1 MMCKKESVI
10 CLLISIFVLLM
21 AATHTQAAAELDP
34 NEPTMAELDPNEPL
48 MAKPDSVVVADPNQI
63 AIADSNDLALE
74 SDDAEMV
81 DPDWPEDFN
90 VEDVKVVL
98 NFQDTLVSEVLDYLS
113 REAGLIIISDSFISG
128 RVNLVSKKPLGI
140 DEVIALVSSV
150 LNKEGYAAIRTGRTL
165 KIISLTAAKSAN
177 LPVITANKPEDV
189 VEGDDVVTC
198 IIPIRYANAIQLVDD
213 IEPLLSDYAVVS
225 SNEASNSL
233 IITDTTSNIR
243 RLVKIVK
250 SVDTQISSVADIKV
264 FVLEYAD
271 ADSTA
276 ELINEIF
283 EQQTASSSSNQRSNQ
298 QQRGGDR
305 GGRGSQQ
312 QQQQSSAGVV
322 QNVPVVASAD
332 ERTNAVVVSGPA
344 DVLVLV
350 EEVVKELDNNPNE
363 EHELFLYKLKYAQAE
378 NVKDRLNSL
387 FQELENINQQNARN
401 TGGRGGGGGNT
412 SSSSSSSVSD
422 EVYIEADEDT
432 NSLIIMTST
441 KNYDKIKG
449 IIELLDIPIPQVLI
463 KILLA
468 ELTTND
474 ELDIGVEWSNLN
486 LKSNGDSFLNAFTN
500 SSTITEGFISEI
512 ETGDLTATLRALQSA
527 GDLNILSR
535 PYILTSNNQTATI
548 NVGQRFPFIEDST
561 RTDND
566 SVINTV
572 TYEDIGISLEVTP
585 SINSDGLVIMDIT
598 PEISNVAAETV
609 TISEDFKA
617 TVFNTRTAQSR
628 VAVPHGSTIV
638 IGGLMQDVERDNEE
652 KIPLLG
658 DLPILGGLFK
668 WTNTEKLKTELLIFL
683 TPQVASDIADLE
695 LLSNHEESLSEFI
708 NEPEGNEAR
717 YELIQEHLEGVESVY
732 QKPDKVDVQ

>member
-1 MMCKKESVI
+1 M
-10 CLLISIFVLLM
+10 
-21 AATHTQAAAELDP
+21 
-34 NEPTMAELDPNEPL
+34 
-48 MAKPDSVVVADPNQI
+48 
-63 AIADSNDLALE
+63 
-74 SDDAEMV
+74 
-81 DPDWPEDFN
+81 
-90 VEDVKVVL
+90 
-98 NFQDTLVSEVLDYLS
+98 
-113 REAGLIIISDSFISG
+113 
-128 RVNLVSKKPLGI
+128 
-140 DEVIALVSSV
+140 
-150 LNKEGYAAIRTGRTL
+150 
-165 KIISLTAAKSAN
+165 
-177 LPVITANKPEDV
+177 
-189 VEGDDVVTC
+189 
-198 IIPIRYANAIQLVDD
+198 
-213 IEPLLSDYAVVS
+213 
-225 SNEASNSL
+225 
-233 IITDTTSNIR
+233 
-243 RLVKIVK
+243 
-250 SVDTQISSVADIKV
+250 
-264 FVLEYAD
+264 
-271 ADSTA
+271 
-276 ELINEIF
+276 
-283 EQQTASSSSNQRSNQ
+283 
-298 QQRGGDR
+298 
-305 GGRGSQQ
+305 
-312 QQQQSSAGVV
+312 
-322 QNVPVVASAD
+322 
-332 ERTNAVVVSGPA
+332 
-344 DVLVLV
+344 
-350 EEVVKELDNNPNE
+350 
-363 EHELFLYKLKYAQAE
+363 
-378 NVKDRLNSL
+378 
-387 FQELENINQQNARN
+387 
-401 TGGRGGGGGNT
+401 
-412 SSSSSSSVSD
+412 
-422 EVYIEADEDT
+422 
-432 NSLIIMTST
+432 
-441 KNYDKIKG
+441 
-449 IIELLDIPIPQVLI
+449 LDIPIPQVLI

-512 ETGDLTATLRALQSA
+512 STGDLTATLRALQSA

-668 WTNTEKLKTELLIFL
+668 WTNTEQLKTELLIFL
-683 TPQVASDIADLE
+683 TPQVASDIKELE

-708 NEPEGNEAR
+708 NDPEGNEAR